1 MENKPAQNIQ
11 DTFLNTVRKD
21 KSPITIYLVSG
32 VKLTG
37 KIRSFDKYSVLL
49 ENNSQEQLI
58 FKHAISTVVSNRS
71 VMHSEHRPAAVSTG
85 IGPSCRSGAV
95 CAPGDCGATIAR
107 ERPRLAGEA
116 YRTGSAGGR
125 PLSQRRMLPLGR
137 PAGACR
143 PGGSGHWGPL
153 ARQPRRHEERE
164 DDGCVPRRRSSRRG
178 LRRKLPRLQIQS
190 ARPVQVGSAREVPD
204 LDAEESLAEFRELL
218 LSAGGQVAAE
228 LLQRRPRPD
237 PATLIGSGKV
247 EEIAGVAASTQ
258 ADLVLFD
265 HDLSPTQLRNLE
277 AALPC
282 RVLDRTQLILDIF
295 ARHARTR
302 EGQLQVELAQLEYM
316 LPRLTGRGKAMS
328 QLGGG
333 IGTRGPGETQLET
346 DRRRIQRR
354 IDQLKLDLE
363 AVRRVRNQQRQR
375 REAVPVPTVA
385 LVGYTNAGKST
396 LFNCVTGAQ
405 VLSSARMFATLDP
418 KLRAIELPSRRR
430 VLLSDTVGFIRNL
443 PHTLVTS
450 FRATLE
456 EVAQAEVLLHVRDA
470 ASSYGEEQKTQ
481 VEKVLGELESLS
493 KPRIEVLNKIDLLPE
508 NERAALLSRTKSSPG
523 GDRRG
528 SAFGAHRRRHGCFAR
543 GHRQRSPLRS
553 HCRCGATRSTA
564 RRRRACGH

>member
-1 MENKPAQNIQ
+1 
-11 DTFLNTVRKD
+11 
-21 KSPITIYLVSG
+21 
-32 VKLTG
+32 
-37 KIRSFDKYSVLL
+37 
-49 ENNSQEQLI
+49 
-58 FKHAISTVVSNRS
+58 
-71 VMHSEHRPAAVSTG
+71 
-85 IGPSCRSGAV
+85 
-95 CAPGDCGATIAR
+95 
-107 ERPRLAGEA
+107 LASEA
-116 YRTGSAGGR
+116 YRNGSAAAR
-125 PLSQRRMLPLGR
+125 
-137 PAGACR
+137 
-143 PGGSGHWGPL
+143 GSGRAERAVLVGVDL
-153 ARQPRRHEERE
+153 EARSRDNRASVMAAR
-164 DDGCVPRRRSSRRG
+164 VRSVCLDAATAGESEPQSSS
-178 LRRKLPRLQIQS
+178 LRTS
-190 ARPVQVGSAREVPD
+190 ARRQHSPGAGREPTR
-204 LDAEESLAEFRELL
+204 LDAEESHAEFRELL
-218 LSAGGQVAAE
+218 LSAGGEVAAE

-247 EEIAGVAASTQ
+247 EEIAAVAASTN

-277 AALPC
+277 SALPC

-354 IDQLKLDLE
+354 IDQLKRDLE
-363 AVRRVRNQQRQR
+363 AVRRVRRQQRQR

-396 LFNCVTGAQ
+396 LFNTVTGAQ
-405 VLSSARMFATLDP
+405 VLSSSRMFATLDP

-430 VLLSDTVGFIRNL
+430 VLLSDTVGFIRDL

-456 EVAQAEVLLHVRDA
+456 EVAQAEVLIHVRDA

-508 NERAALLSRTKSSPG
+508 HEREALSARADSDPKDKRAVALSARTGEGVNDLLAAIDAALHSDPVIEAELRIPQHEGAVLAAIDAGMIVHAREYEGNVVRLSVSGPASLVGRM
-523 GDRRG
+523 RR
-528 SAFGAHRRRHGCFAR
+528 FRVRDH
-543 GHRQRSPLRS
+543 
-553 HCRCGATRSTA
+553 
-564 RRRRACGH
+564 

>member
-1 MENKPAQNIQ
+1 VDLEVRSRRKGLVTPGEHFGAGPSGDAAPQTAPSLPSDRFPASSI
-11 DTFLNTVRKD
+11 
-21 KSPITIYLVSG
+21 SSG
-32 VKLTG
+32 V
-37 KIRSFDKYSVLL
+37 
-49 ENNSQEQLI
+49 
-58 FKHAISTVVSNRS
+58 H
-71 VMHSEHRPAAVSTG
+71 
-85 IGPSCRSGAV
+85 
-95 CAPGDCGATIAR
+95 APGFD
-107 ERPRLAGEA
+107 
-116 YRTGSAGGR
+116 
-125 PLSQRRMLPLGR
+125 
-137 PAGACR
+137 
-143 PGGSGHWGPL
+143 
-153 ARQPRRHEERE
+153 
-164 DDGCVPRRRSSRRG
+164 V
-178 LRRKLPRLQIQS
+178 
-190 ARPVQVGSAREVPD
+190 
-204 LDAEESLAEFRELL
+204 EESLAEFRELL

-228 LLQRRPRPD
+228 LIQRRPHPD

-247 EEIAGVAASTQ
+247 EEIAAVAASTN

-333 IGTRGPGETQLET
+333 IGTRGPGETKLET
-346 DRRRIQRR
+346 DRRSIQRR
-354 IDQLKLDLE
+354 IDQLKRDLDS
-363 AVRRVRNQQRQR
+363 VRRVRRQQRQR

-396 LFNCVTGAQ
+396 LFNAITGAQ

-456 EVAQAEVLLHVRDA
+456 EVAQAEILIHVRDA
-470 ASSYGEEQKTQ
+470 SSTYGGEQKAQ

-508 NERAALLSRTKSSPG
+508 DERAALLSHNSRPKPETTAVAAITGEGIPALLAAIDDALHSDPIVEAELRVPQHEGAALAAIEAGTVIHSRDYEGNLVRLSVSGPASLVG
-523 GDRRG
+523 RMRR
-528 SAFGAHRRRHGCFAR
+528 FRAR
-543 GHRQRSPLRS
+543 QE
-553 HCRCGATRSTA
+553 
-564 RRRRACGH
+564 

>member
-1 MENKPAQNIQ
+1 MRPFPVSAASGGERAVLVGVDFGRSRSTASEMREGLLRPE
-11 DTFLNTVRKD
+11 FE
-21 KSPITIYLVSG
+21 SPVQPDAPTADS
-32 VKLTG
+32 TQEAH
-37 KIRSFDKYSVLL
+37 RSAL
-49 ENNSQEQLI
+49 
-58 FKHAISTVVSNRS
+58 R
-71 VMHSEHRPAAVSTG
+71 STG
-85 IGPSCRSGAV
+85 VRV
-95 CAPGDCGATIAR
+95 RRAPTF
-107 ERPRLAGEA
+107 
-116 YRTGSAGGR
+116 
-125 PLSQRRMLPLGR
+125 
-137 PAGACR
+137 
-143 PGGSGHWGPL
+143 
-153 ARQPRRHEERE
+153 
-164 DDGCVPRRRSSRRG
+164 
-178 LRRKLPRLQIQS
+178 
-190 ARPVQVGSAREVPD
+190 
-204 LDAEESLAEFRELL
+204 DAEESLSEFRELV

-247 EEIAGVAASTQ
+247 EEISGVAASTE

-302 EGQLQVELAQLEYM
+302 EGQLQVELAQLEYL
-316 LPRLTGRGKAMS
+316 LPRLAGRGKTMS

-363 AVRRVRNQQRQR
+363 AVRRVRKQQRQR

-396 LFNCVTGAQ
+396 LFNTLTGAQ
-405 VLSSARMFATLDP
+405 VLSSSRMFATLDP
-418 KLRAIELPSRRR
+418 KLRAIELPSRRK

-470 ASSYGEEQKTQ
+470 VSSYGEEQKEQ
-481 VEKVLGELESLS
+481 VEKVLGELDSLA
-493 KPRIEVLNKIDLLPE
+493 KPRIEVLNKIDLLDEANREPLRAHAAARGQVAVSAMTGE
-508 NERAALLSRTKSSPG
+508 GMDALLAAVDAALQSDPVVEADLRVPQHEGAALAAIEAGMVVHSRQYEGNLVHLSVSGPASLVGRM
-523 GDRRG
+523 RR
-528 SAFGAHRRRHGCFAR
+528 FRLRH
-543 GHRQRSPLRS
+543 Q
-553 HCRCGATRSTA
+553 
-564 RRRRACGH
+564 